1 MNELIQQLSDQATI
15 RVNNPTVNSNGKV
28 ICDNWEEGVSLSK
41 FAELIVKECVDI
53 VEKDL
58 VVNLTKA
65 KTDNEGKIWTNAQL
79 TFSQM
84 IKWRFGVEE

>member
-1 MNELIQQLSDQATI
+1 MNERIKTLIKESGGHNIAY
-15 RVNNPTVNSNGKV
+15 
-28 ICDNWEEGVSLSK
+28 EGRPGSYSYAFTDTSVEK
-41 FAELIVKECVDI
+41 FAELIVQECIDI